1 MAAQKRKRSAPRD
14 ELGRFLS
21 KAKAARRAKRAKQRR
36 REISRPRDKLG
47 RFLSNEQIEKRR
59 RKKKLERE
67 RKKKRPKRKPPRRK
81 PPKRKPP
88 KRKPPRRPKPK
99 PKKRRK
105 PKKPPRIPRQIRE
118 RSDEW
123 AAYFRELLDDACRVL
138 EIDGH
143 VCDWSVKQNLDA
155 SVDGQLRLEAKGDEE
170 LVASAAID
178 LENAANWS
186 RPGYWITLA
195 AIVDSE
201 SAAEDG
207 FDYPINAAGEFQVT
221 GMFPVKS
228 VNAGLL
234 FLDFRIEYLT
244 LIGDSVVAI
253 ILRVNWNP
261 EKKQPA
267 RIR

>member
-1 MAAQKRKRSAPRD
+1 MAAKKRRRSQPRD

-21 KAKAARRAKRAKQRR
+21 KAEVARRRKRAKQRR
-36 REISRPRDKLG
+36 RQVRRPRDELG
-47 RFLSNEQIEKRR
+47 RFLSDKQIEKRR
-59 RKKKLERE
+59 REKKREREKKKLEREKRERE
-67 RKKKRPKRKPPRRK
+67 RKKKRPKRKPP
-81 PPKRKPP
+81 
-88 KRKPPRRPKPK
+88 PRRPRKPKPK
-99 PKKRRK
+99 PKKPRK
-105 PKKPPRIPRQIRE
+105 PKPPRIPRQIRE

-143 VCDWSVKQNLDA
+143 ACEWSVKQNLDT
-155 SVDGQLRLEAKGDEE
+155 SVDGQLRIEAEGDEE
-170 LVASAAID
+170 LVAAVALD
-178 LENAANWS
+178 VENAANWS

-207 FDYPINAAGEFQVT
+207 FDYPINAAGEFQVS
-221 GMFPVKS
+221 GMYPVRS
-228 VNAGLL
+228 VNVGAL
-234 FLDFRIEYLT
+234 FFDFRTGYLT